1 MVEIAIIQACN
12 SDYVVKLL
20 DQFEDEKYFYIV
32 QEFIEGPNLLKHV
45 LNRPRIE
52 NDIRNIAMKLF
63 TGLEYLHSLGIGHRD
78 IKFENI
84 MVSST
89 ENDAT
94 PKFID
99 FGLSKVF
106 LYGEYSQERF
116 GTLAYSSPQILMG
129 QDHHLGVDIWS
140 MGIMLYV
147 LLSGTFPFLA
157 SDKNTTK
164 RNIVFGKLNFN

>member
-1 MVEIAIIQACN
+1 M
-12 SDYVVKLL
+12 
-20 DQFEDEKYFYIV
+20 
-32 QEFIEGPNLLKHV
+32 

-52 NDIRNIAMKLF
+52 IEVRNLAKKLF
-63 TGLEYLHSLGIGHRD
+63 DGLECLHSLGIGHRD

-89 ENDAT
+89 EDDAT

-116 GTLAYSSPQILMG
+116 GTLAYSSP
-129 QDHHLGVDIWS
+129 
-140 MGIMLYV
+140 
-147 LLSGTFPFLA
+147 
-157 SDKNTTK
+157 
-164 RNIVFGKLNFN
+164 